1 MEKKRKKKNEEE
13 EKNDRWS
20 ESVKKKERKKKKEEE
35 KVAPGVTLMLLL
47 LLLWLWWVLE
57 FLRSKMS
64 LFVTVG
70 CSGGYGGGCCDEN
83 KGMRPDPFHYNLGT
97 LETGQPWSSSP

>member
-1 MEKKRKKKNEEE
+1 
-13 EKNDRWS
+13 
-20 ESVKKKERKKKKEEE
+20 
-35 KVAPGVTLMLLL
+35 
-47 LLLWLWWVLE
+47 
-57 FLRSKMS
+57 MS

-83 KGMRPDPFHYNLGT
+83 KGMRPNPFRYNLGT